1 MSRVT
6 LLTGASRGLGVPIA
20 LELARDGG
28 HLVLVARDREGLDA
42 TAARVAAAGATPHV
56 VVADVTR
63 PEDRARAVA
72 AAEALGPV
80 EVLVNNAGLEVP
92 LAVVDQTPED
102 IERTLAVNLH
112 APLHL
117 TRAVLPGMIAR
128 GRGVVVMVSSMSGKS
143 PTPWNAVYTASKHGL
158 NGFTA
163 SLRLELE
170 GTGVRA
176 GVVCPSF
183 VAEAGMWAST
193 GVKAPPLLK
202 EVSPAAVAAG
212 VRAVLD
218 GRGEVLVTPS
228 PVRPMLAL
236 AQLVPSLDGRLLKL
250 LGVWEVL
257 RARARATAEGRGP
270 ARH

>member
-1 MSRVT
+1 M
-6 LLTGASRGLGVPIA
+6 
-20 LELARDGG
+20 
-28 HLVLVARDREGLDA
+28 
-42 TAARVAAAGATPHV
+42 ARVALVTGGTRGIGAAISLALKAAGYKVAANYAGNDAAAQAFTAAHGIPAYKWS
-56 VVADVTR
+56 VADY
-63 PEDRARAVA
+63 DACAAGIARV
-72 AAEALGPV
+72 EGDIGPV